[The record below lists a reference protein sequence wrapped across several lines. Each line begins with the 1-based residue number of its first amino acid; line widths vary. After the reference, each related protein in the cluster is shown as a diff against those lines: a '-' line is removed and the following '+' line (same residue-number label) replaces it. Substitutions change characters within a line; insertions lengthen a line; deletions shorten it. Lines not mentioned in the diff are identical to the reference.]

1 MIGRRGR
8 SRHHGIRLRSPGHA
22 GPNEKRKLKEKN
34 GEHPLGDAG
43 QLILFGLFLVI
54 WILDSFILH
63 RSTFLADRIPL
74 VIRLIILGAALAAA
88 FYLFKSGHV
97 VVSGEQRPTTVVS
110 SGAFRYVR
118 HPLYLGSILIYF
130 GFTVSTAS
138 LFCLGLLVVIVVF
151 YNFIAGY
158 EEKLLEVKFGE
169 AYVAYQKNTG
179 RWVPCPGKRDSQCS

>member
-1 MIGRRGR
+1 M
-8 SRHHGIRLRSPGHA
+8 
-22 GPNEKRKLKEKN
+22 KEKN

-43 QLILFGLFLVI
+43 QLVLFGLFLVI

-74 VIRLIILGAALAAA
+74 VIRLVILGAALAAA
-88 FYLFKSGHV
+88 IYLFKSGHV
-97 VVSGEQRPTTVVS
+97 VVSSQQRPTTVVS

-118 HPLYLGSILIYF
+118 HPLYLGSILIYS

-138 LFCLGLLVVIVVF
+138 LFCLGLLVVIVIF
-151 YNFIAGY
+151 YNHIAGY

-169 AYVAYQKNTG
+169 AYLAYQKITG
-179 RWVPCPGKRDSQCS
+179 KWLPHFSKKD

>member
-1 MIGRRGR
+1 M
-8 SRHHGIRLRSPGHA
+8 
-22 GPNEKRKLKEKN
+22 KEKN

-63 RSTFLADRIPL
+63 RSTFLADNIPL
-74 VIRLIILGAALAAA
+74 VIRLIVLFAAFAVA

-97 VVSGEQRPTTVVS
+97 VVSGDRRGTDVVS
-110 SGAFRYVR
+110 TGAFRYVR

-130 GFTVSTAS
+130 GMTVSTAS
-138 LFCLGLLVVIVVF
+138 LFCLILLVVIAVF
-151 YNFIAGY
+151 YNYIAGY

-179 RWVPCPGKRDSQCS
+179 KWVPYLGKKD

>member
-1 MIGRRGR
+1 M
-8 SRHHGIRLRSPGHA
+8 
-22 GPNEKRKLKEKN
+22 KEKN

-74 VIRLIILGAALAAA
+74 VIRLIILAAALAAA

-97 VVSGEQRPTTVVS
+97 VVSGGQRPTTVVS
-110 SGAFRYVR
+110 TGAFRYVR

-151 YNFIAGY
+151 YNFIASY
-158 EEKLLEVKFGE
+158 
-169 AYVAYQKNTG
+169 
-179 RWVPCPGKRDSQCS
+179 